1 MHPRTV
7 HVRCQIGW
15 AARPSM
21 ENPCSGFYWD
31 FSQKKTRPCDA
42 CSSLYRTSRFWLRPC
57 CHYHSHSQST
67 ERRVARSAR
76 LHAVICFVIP
86 SRSCNPENMGMS
98 RTINPWL
105 SARSVQSQ
113 PIPVGQSVPS
123 VHGSEAGRL
132 LTGGIPSARFTI

>member
-1 MHPRTV
+1 MLAAVCTGHRGSGSA
-7 HVRCQIGW
+7 HVATIIATR
-15 AARPSM
+15 
-21 ENPCSGFYWD
+21 
-31 FSQKKTRPCDA
+31 SQQK
-42 CSSLYRTSRFWLRPC
+42 
-57 CHYHSHSQST
+57 
-67 ERRVARSAR
+67 EGVARSAR